1 MEAVVTTPVP
11 TAVPQPKTPALV
23 VTSDA
28 DASQTT
34 SETPDRAVEL
44 QPTELPESMASDP
57 KEPGQTEEKEEAGE
71 ENAGWIIVV
80 IVLGGG
86 VIARAIAWMLW
97 KKSR

>member
-1 MEAVVTTPVP
+1 MNKLDNNE
-11 TAVPQPKTPALV
+11 QHLLY
-23 VTSDA
+23 DFY
-28 DASQTT
+28 
-34 SETPDRAVEL
+34 EL
-44 QPTELPESMASDP
+44 GLG
-57 KEPGQTEEKEEAGE
+57 EPIGISAGQAKGLGDVLDEIVKLTGKYETEEKEEAGE

>member
-11 TAVPQPKTPALV
+11 TAAPQPKTPALV

-44 QPTELPESMASDP
+44 QPTELPESVASAP
-57 KEPGQTEEKEEAGE
+57 KEPGQTEEKEESGE
-71 ENAGWIIVV
+71 ENTGWITVV

-86 VIARAIAWMLW
+86 VIAGAIAWMLW

>member
-11 TAVPQPKTPALV
+11 TAAPQPNTPALV
-23 VTSDA
+23 VMSDA

-34 SETPDRAVEL
+34 SETPDQTVEL
-44 QPTELPESMASDP
+44 QPTELPESMANDP

-71 ENAGWIIVV
+71 ENTGWITVV

-86 VIARAIAWMLW
+86 VIAGAIAWMLW